1 MPISNPRYHL
11 PRIDYDCPVKLI
23 VLVNPNTNM
32 AITGRM
38 VAIARKHLE
47 PGFSLEATTAA
58 SGAQLIVN
66 EDQLRV
72 AAQAIAPALA
82 ATSDGVIVSA
92 FGDPG
97 VDELRKQ
104 LTQPVVGIAES
115 AMREAGR
122 GERFAQ
128 FLPARSVGI
137 PAEFRNA
144 RAIVIAALG
153 RHLN

>member
-1 MPISNPRYHL
+1 MEG
-11 PRIDYDCPVKLI
+11 
-23 VLVNPNTNM
+23 
-32 AITGRM
+32 A
-38 VAIARKHLE
+38 
-47 PGFSLEATTAA
+47 TAA

-72 AAQAIAPALA
+72 AALAVAAMAPALA

-122 GERFAQ
+122 GERCFSIITTTPELVRAMTWRAQ
-128 FLPARSVGI
+128 GSVLPRDWRAFRS
-137 PAEFRNA
+137 R
-144 RAIVIAALG
+144 LG
-153 RHLN
+153 HSKC